1 MELEFETSPTI
12 PNFKKKKKEKKNP
25 TTPYLLGLKVPFDP
39 KTIGIT
45 PKKMMPENTDHKHE
59 WNDVQPYLTVNFPNF
74 ENDI

>member
-45 PKKMMPENTDHKHE
+45 PKKMMPEHTDHKH
-59 WNDVQPYLTVNFPNF
+59 DFLLKKF
-74 ENDI
+74 II